1 MRILVLTF
9 YFEPDLCAGSFRA
22 TPFVR
27 ALSEALGDGGEIEV
41 VTTFPN
47 RYHSYAKEA
56 AESEEVGNVRV
67 RRIRLPLHKSGFV
80 DQAKA
85 FLFFARS
92 VWKAVRGR
100 EYDVVFAT
108 SSRLFTAALGAVIA
122 KRKGAKLYLDIR
134 DIFSETIRD
143 VLPRRLG
150 KPMFPLFSLIERFTV
165 QSADHVNLV
174 SEGFRDYFSRR
185 YPARK
190 YSFITNGIDDDFLG
204 TDFRKATPTGK
215 KIVLYAGNIGESQG
229 LERVIPE
236 GARRMGA
243 DFEFW
248 IIGDGGRRQR
258 LVEEIERQGA
268 DNVRLFAP
276 VSRSELIDF
285 YRQADYLFL
294 HLNDYDA
301 FKRVLPSKIFEY
313 AATGKAVLAGVGGYA
328 RHFVEKNVTNA
339 EVFKPCDVDGFCEK
353 LSQLTPGDHV
363 RPEFIERFTRKKLMA
378 GLARDVLALG
388 PVKSDI
394 AGLEAVERK

>member
-9 YFEPDLCAGSFRA
+9 YFEPDLCACSFRA
-22 TPFVR
+22 APFVR
-27 ALSEALGDGGEIEV
+27 ALSGALGDGGRIDV

-56 AESEEVGNVRV
+56 PELEERGNVSI
-67 RRIRLPLHKSGFV
+67 RRIQLPGHKSGFV
-80 DQAKA
+80 DQGKA
-85 FLFFARS
+85 FLFFAWSALR
-92 VWKAVRGR
+92 AVRGR
-100 EYDVVFAT
+100 DYDIVVAT
-108 SSRLFTAALGAVIA
+108 SSRLFTATLGAAIA
-122 KRKGAKLYLDIR
+122 RRKGAKLFLDIR

-150 KPMFPLFSLIERFTV
+150 RPMFPLFSLVERFTV
-165 QSADHVNLV
+165 RSADQVNLV
-174 SEGFRDYFSRR
+174 SEGFRGYFSRR
-185 YPARK
+185 YPAQN

-204 TDFRKATPTGK
+204 MDFRKVNPTEK
-215 KIVLYAGNIGESQG
+215 KVVLYAGNIGESQG

-236 GARRMGA
+236 GARRMGK

-258 LVEEIERQGA
+258 LVEEIERHGA
-268 DNVRLFAP
+268 SNVRLIAP

-313 AATGKAVLAGVGGYA
+313 AATGKAVIAGVGGYA
-328 RHFVEKNVTNA
+328 RHFVEENVSNA
-339 EVFKPCDVDGFCEK
+339 AVFTPCDVEGFCEK
-353 LSQLTPGDHV
+353 LTALKAGDHP
-363 RPEFIERFTRKKLMA
+363 RPEFIEQFTRGKLMER
-378 GLARDVLALG
+378 LARDVLSNAQPHRDVCPLAS
-388 PVKSDI
+388 VQTK
-394 AGLEAVERK
+394 